1 MPVPGTTS
9 SKNHAEEAD
18 CCVVDRSCRTPP
30 PLFLNRPLNQRGERL
45 WSRHWQCS
53 PWSANRFLRGSGA
66 RREGGHAQPAR
77 SNGLTAARLTTA
89 EKEPEP
95 RQQLVAIRAQRT
107 RAGVVA
113 SRIQSRMSGSDGTTV
128 RRVTHWWPRSN
139 APRGPARPA
148 SDGPLPGRRRHRDRA
163 ERARAFFP
171 PPAKPPN
178 RFTARCRHRPQI
190 AHRTDHLVAC
200 DLPRGSPPPRPIRPL
215 VQVNAIAVRSRP
227 CGTWPGRSSRSR
239 RRRSRP
245 RRRSTAG
252 RRTAARRAGAGPRP
266 GPVTSPGCR

>member
-9 SKNHAEEAD
+9 STNHAEEAD

-30 PLFLNRPLNQRGERL
+30 PLFLNRPLNQPGERL

-107 RAGVVA
+107 RAGVVT

-190 AHRTDHLVAC
+190 ARRTDLSSPAIRHDAVHRRDRSDRWSRSTRSPSGA
-200 DLPRGSPPPRPIRPL
+200 DLAVLGLDEAVDPEGGEAGPDGD
-215 VQVNAIAVRSRP
+215 QQQDAVRLLDEQVQ
-227 CGTWPGRSSRSR
+227 GRVQA
-239 RRRSRP
+239 P
-245 RRRSTAG
+245 
-252 RRTAARRAGAGPRP
+252 
-266 GPVTSPGCR
+266 